1 MGEHLLELL
10 DPHRAPSVR
19 LGAFTSAV
27 SDHYQPFRGGRDE
40 SYDFLGRDKLQAL
53 VLKFAL
59 HGVRDLHAAAIHLAL
74 QLTARPGPG
83 EAPLGPGL
91 RRAILVAYVGRI
103 GLGRIE
109 EEWKRVLNA
118 LRPDLP
124 ERLALVAV
132 AAEGAVTVPQHDG
145 ELGWLAQCALASLDP
160 DARTKRRALQTMTW
174 TEKAFDVWMVL
185 LDAWLGREAP
195 LLMSEIARRSRCST
209 PTVAATVRHLEDR
222 NEVSRT
228 SARRAGLRS
237 LPRGSLGEILV
248 LADHLRSTVRYVDG
262 SGRRP
267 DPEDLLRRVGV
278 KAPESVAVGGVAA
291 ARHYVPAFDLNGLP
305 RVDVTTLERDA
316 SSWVARLDPALRPA
330 NPQER
335 SPVLVVHH
343 RRRTAPDGP
352 PSPRESYPI
361 TSPAEVLLDLYDLR
375 LTEQAD
381 DFVQTL
387 RRKRDDHV

>member
-1 MGEHLLELL
+1 MGGYHFL
-10 DPHRAPSVR
+10 DPPPPLSVR
-19 LGAFTSAV
+19 LVAFASAV
-27 SDHYQPFRGGRDE
+27 SDHYQPFQGGRDE
-40 SYDFLGRDKLQAL
+40 SYDFLGRDKQQAL

-59 HGVRDLHAAAIHLAL
+59 HGVRDLHAAATLLAL
-74 QLTARPGPG
+74 QLLPRPGLR
-83 EAPLGPGL
+83 ETPLGPGL

-103 GLGRIE
+103 SLERIE
-109 EEWKRVLNA
+109 EEWKRVLEA

-124 ERLALVAV
+124 QRLALVAV
-132 AAEGAVTVPQHDG
+132 AAEGAVTVPPHDG
-145 ELGWLAQCALASLDP
+145 ELGWLAHCARGALDP
-160 DARTKRRALQTMTW
+160 EAPTQRRALQTMTW

-195 LLMSEIARRSRCST
+195 LLVSEIARRSRCST

-222 NEVSRT
+222 NEVTRT
-228 SARRAGLRS
+228 SARQAGLRS

-248 LADHLRSTVRYVDG
+248 LADHLRGTVRYVDG
-262 SGRRP
+262 SGHRP
-267 DPEDLLRRVGV
+267 DPQDLLRRVGT
-278 KAPESVAVGGVAA
+278 KASASVAVGGVAA

-305 RVDVTTLERDA
+305 RVDVTTTEQDA

-330 NPQER
+330 TPQER

-343 RRRTAPDGP
+343 RRRAARDEP
-352 PSPRESYPI
+352 PSPGEPYPVA
-361 TSPAEVLLDLYDLR
+361 SPAEVLLDLYDLR

>member
-1 MGEHLLELL
+1 MYFFL
-10 DPHRAPSVR
+10 DPPPPLKVR
-19 LGAFTSAV
+19 LDAFASAV
-27 SDHYQPFRGGRDE
+27 SDHYELSPRGGDHG
-40 SYDFLGRDKLQAL
+40 YDFLRSGHQEAL
-53 VLKFAL
+53 VLKSGL
-59 HGVRDLHAAAIHLAL
+59 HGVRDFHAAAIQLAL
-74 QLTARPGPG
+74 QLATV
-83 EAPLGPGL
+83 PGL
-91 RRAILVAYVGRI
+91 ARMTLVAYVGRI
-103 GLGRIE
+103 SLGRIE
-109 EEWKRVLNA
+109 EEWRRVLDA
-118 LRPDLP
+118 LRPELSR
-124 ERLALVAV
+124 RLALVALST
-132 AAEGAVTVPQHDG
+132 EGVVTFPQDDE
-145 ELGWLAQCALASLDP
+145 ELDWLAQRARTSLDP
-160 DARTKRRALQTMTW
+160 DAWNMRRALPAMTW

-195 LLMSEIARRSRCST
+195 LMMSEIARRSRCST

-248 LADHLRSTVRYVDG
+248 LADHLRGTVRYVDG

-267 DPEDLLRRVGV
+267 DPEDLLQRVGT
-278 KAPESVAVGGVAA
+278 KAPASVAVGGVAA

-305 RVDVTTLERDA
+305 RVDVTTLEQDA

-330 NPQER
+330 TPQER

-343 RRRTAPDGP
+343 CRRAAPDE
-352 PSPRESYPI
+352 PSGRREPYPLA
-361 TSPAEVLLDLYDLR
+361 SPAEALLDLYDLR

-387 RRKRDDHV
+387 RRRRDDHV

>member
-1 MGEHLLELL
+1 MDDISRALL
-10 DPHRAPSVR
+10 DQRRNPSVR
-19 LGAFTSAV
+19 PGAFASAV
-27 SDHYQPFRGGRDE
+27 SEHYEPFRGEGNE
-40 SYDFLGRDKLQAL
+40 SYDFLSRDKQQAL
-53 VLKFAL
+53 EFKFAF
-59 HGVRDLHAAAIHLAL
+59 HGVRDLHAAAIQLAL
-74 QLTARPGPG
+74 QLTPRP
-83 EAPLGPGL
+83 ELWETSLGPRL
-91 RRAILVAYVGRI
+91 RRVILVAYVGRI
-103 GLGRIE
+103 SLGRIE
-109 EEWKRVLNA
+109 EEWKRVLDA

-124 ERLALVAV
+124 QRLALVAV
-132 AAEGAVTVPQHDG
+132 AAEGAVTVPPHDR
-145 ELGWLAQCALASLDP
+145 ELGWLAQCALASLNP
-160 DARTKRRALQTMTW
+160 DAQTKRRALQTMTW

-248 LADHLRSTVRYVDG
+248 LADHLRGTVRYVDG

-267 DPEDLLRRVGV
+267 DPEDLLQRVGT
-278 KAPESVAVGGVAA
+278 KAPASVAVGGVAA
-291 ARHYVPAFDLNGLP
+291 ARQYVPAFDLNGLP
-305 RVDVTTLERDA
+305 RVDVTTLEQDA

-330 NPQER
+330 THQER

-343 RRRTAPDGP
+343 RRRAAPDE
-352 PSPRESYPI
+352 PSGRREPYPLA
-361 TSPAEVLLDLYDLR
+361 SPAEVLLDLYDLR

>member
-10 DPHRAPSVR
+10 DQRRAPSVR
-19 LGAFTSAV
+19 LGAFTSAI

-40 SYDFLGRDKLQAL
+40 SYDFLGRDKQQAL

-59 HGVRDLHAAAIHLAL
+59 HGVRDLHAAAIQLAL
-74 QLTARPGPG
+74 QLTSQPEPW

-103 GLGRIE
+103 SLERIE
-109 EEWKRVLNA
+109 EEWKRVLEA

-124 ERLALVAV
+124 QRLALVAV
-132 AAEGAVTVPQHDG
+132 AAEGAVTVPPHDG
-145 ELGWLAQCALASLDP
+145 ELGWLAQCARAALDP
-160 DARTKRRALQTMTW
+160 DAPTRRRALQTMTW

-195 LLMSEIARRSRCST
+195 LLVSEIARRSRCSA
-209 PTVAATVRHLEDR
+209 PTVSTTIQHLENR

-228 SARRAGLRS
+228 SSRRAGLRS

-248 LADHLRSTVRYVDG
+248 LADHLRGTVRYVDG

-267 DPEDLLRRVGV
+267 DPEDLLGRVGT
-278 KAPESVAVGGVAA
+278 KAPASVAVGGVVA

-305 RVDVTTLERDA
+305 RVDVTTLEQDV

-330 NPQER
+330 TPQER

-343 RRRTAPDGP
+343 RRRAPPDEP
-352 PSPRESYPI
+352 SSPREPYPVA
-361 TSPAEVLLDLYDLR
+361 SPAEVLLDLYDLR

>member
-1 MGEHLLELL
+1 MGDTHPL
-10 DPHRAPSVR
+10 DQRHALNVR
-19 LGAFTSAV
+19 LDAFTSAV
-27 SDHYQPFRGGRDE
+27 SDHYKPFQGGRDE
-40 SYDFLGRDKLQAL
+40 GYDFLGRDEQQAL

-59 HGVRDLHAAAIHLAL
+59 HGVRDLHAAAIQLAL
-74 QLTARPGPG
+74 QLLPRPGLR
-83 EAPLGPGL
+83 ETPLGPGL

-103 GLGRIE
+103 SLGRIQ
-109 EEWKRVLNA
+109 EEWRRVLDA

-124 ERLALVAV
+124 PRLAFVAV
-132 AAEGAVTVPQHDG
+132 AVEGVATVPQNDE
-145 ELGWLAQCALASLDP
+145 ELGWLAHCARASLDP
-160 DARTKRRALQTMTW
+160 DAQTRRRALQTMTW

-228 SARRAGLRS
+228 SARRAGLRA
-237 LPRGSLGEILV
+237 LPRGSMSEILV
-248 LADHLRSTVRYVDG
+248 LADHLRGTVRYVDG
-262 SGRRP
+262 SGHRP
-267 DPEDLLRRVGV
+267 DLEDLLRRVRA
-278 KAPESVAVGGVAA
+278 KAPASVAVGGVVA

-305 RVDVTTLERDA
+305 RVDVTTLEQDV

-330 NPQER
+330 TPQER

-343 RRRTAPDGP
+343 RRRAVPDEP
-352 PSPRESYPI
+352 SSPREPYPVA
-361 TSPAEVLLDLYDLR
+361 SPAEVLLDLYDLR